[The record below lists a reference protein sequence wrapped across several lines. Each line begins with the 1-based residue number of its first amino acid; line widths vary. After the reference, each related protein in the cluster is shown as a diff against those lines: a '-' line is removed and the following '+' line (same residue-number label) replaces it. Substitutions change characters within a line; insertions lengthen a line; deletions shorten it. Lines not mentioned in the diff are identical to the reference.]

1 MYFDTKKVAD
11 KACTRGRRQGYRVR
25 VEKAA
30 EELPRRWEVSF
41 EGETPLDLS
50 ALIAADDFFQA
61 VAAELDGEFHGLAA
75 LD

>member
-1 MYFDTKKVAD
+1 
-11 KACTRGRRQGYRVR
+11 